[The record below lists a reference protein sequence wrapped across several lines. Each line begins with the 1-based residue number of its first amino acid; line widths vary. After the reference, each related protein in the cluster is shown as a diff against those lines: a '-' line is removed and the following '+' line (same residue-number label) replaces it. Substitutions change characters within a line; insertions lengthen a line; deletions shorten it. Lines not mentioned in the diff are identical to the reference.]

1 MTEKIQ
7 EVLSYEKTKQI
18 WRSNPNSIEW
28 IEANKL
34 NFLLFGIH
42 LNKSAKCECIEDLFF
57 ALKRDNIINKITEKM
72 EKEFF
77 LKKGVLVQSFNHD
90 AISEHSTDAECLNA
104 LNANPGIIKFF
115 DKVPD
120 WFKDGKKKKPV
131 VKKVVAPK

>member
-1 MTEKIQ
+1 MEKKINK
-7 EVLSYEKTKQI
+7 VLSYENTKQV
-18 WRSNPNSIEW
+18 WRSNPNSTEW
-28 IEANKL
+28 IEANEL
-34 NFLLFGIH
+34 NVLLFDIQ

-77 LKKGVLVQSFNHD
+77 VKKGVLIQSFNHD
-90 AISEHSTDAECLNA
+90 AISEHSTDAECLEA
-104 LNANPGIIKFF
+104 LKISPEIIKFF

-120 WFKDGKKKKPV
+120 WFVEGKKKKPV

>member
-1 MTEKIQ
+1 MEKKIQ
-7 EVLSYEKTKQI
+7 EVLSYENTKQV
-18 WRSNPNSIEW
+18 WRSNPNSKEW

-72 EKEFF
+72 EKEF
-77 LKKGVLVQSFNHD
+77 LVKKDVLIQSFNHD
-90 AISEHSTDAECLNA
+90 AISEHSTDEECIDA
-104 LNANPGIIKFF
+104 LNANPAIIKYF

-120 WFKDGKKKKPV
+120 WFKEGKKKKPN

>member
-7 EVLSYEKTKQI
+7 EVLSYEKTKQV

-34 NFLLFGIH
+34 NFLLFGIN

-77 LKKGVLVQSFNHD
+77 LKKVELVQSFNHD
-90 AISEHSTDAECLNA
+90 AISEHQTDAECLNA
-104 LNANPGIIKFF
+104 
-115 DKVPD
+115 
-120 WFKDGKKKKPV
+120 
-131 VKKVVAPK
+131 

>member
-7 EVLSYEKTKQI
+7 EVLSYEKTKQV

-72 EKEFF
+72 EKEF
-77 LKKGVLVQSFNHD
+77 LVKKGVLVQSFNHD
-90 AISEHSTDAECLNA
+90 AISEHSSDEDCLNA
-104 LNANPGIIKFF
+104 LKANAGIIKYF

-120 WFKDGKKKKPV
+120 WFKEGKSKKPS